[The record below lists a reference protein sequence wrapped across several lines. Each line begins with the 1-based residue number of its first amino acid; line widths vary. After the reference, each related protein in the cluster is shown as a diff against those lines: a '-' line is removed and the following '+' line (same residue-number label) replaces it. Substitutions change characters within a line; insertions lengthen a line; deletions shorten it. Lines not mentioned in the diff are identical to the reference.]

1 MSKQFCARLNILLSN
16 MLKEVIQKS
25 EIPAV
30 HIKNAWII
38 YKRSQ
43 IQNTPFSRISSI
55 FINLPK
61 ICNRVFYGINANLF
75 LHYFQI

>member
-38 YKRSQ
+38 
-43 IQNTPFSRISSI
+43 
-55 FINLPK
+55 
-61 ICNRVFYGINANLF
+61 
-75 LHYFQI
+75 